1 MIWLIIMKPS
11 EALRLYRDELRN
23 IVARNAAVRPRVFGS
38 VIHGNETENSDLDLL
53 VDPTAATTLMTLAA
67 IQLEAERLM
76 GVRVDVLTPNSLPR
90 RSRDQI
96 LLEAI
101 PV

>member
-1 MIWLIIMKPS
+1 MKPS
-11 EALRLYRDELRN
+11 EALRLYRDELRD
-23 IVARNAAVRPRVFGS
+23 IVARNAALRPRVFGS
-38 VIHGNETENSDLDLL
+38 VIHGNETEDSDLDLL

-76 GVRVDVLTPNSLPR
+76 GVRVDVLTPNSLPK
-90 RSRDQI
+90 RSREQI